1 MNKPRYLRS
10 RPHSCGYVIGQKA
23 ITKFFHPS
31 RRMDNDIYSELA
43 ANGFRRSGEHVYA
56 PDCPS
61 CTRCIPTRLKVSEF
75 DPRRSHLRTI
85 KKNSDLTITQESST
99 FNNEHFRLFQS
110 YISTRHAD
118 SPMATL
124 SRKDYI
130 NFLTASWSQTFFLE
144 LRHGKKLLAVA
155 AIDILQ
161 NGISSVYTFYCP
173 TSSHRSLGNFA
184 ILKQIEMARELNLE
198 WLYLGYWL
206 HDCEKMSYKTNFRPI
221 QFMTSGQWGYPHQE

>member
-1 MNKPRYLRS
+1 MNKPRYLS
-10 RPHSCGYVIGQKA
+10 SQPHSCGYLIGQKA

-43 ANGFRRSGEHVYA
+43 ANGFRRSGEHVYV

-61 CTRCIPTRLKVSEF
+61 CARCIPTRLKVSEF

-110 YISTRHAD
+110 YISARHAD

-206 HDCEKMSYKTNFRPI
+206 HDCKKMSYKTNFRPI